1 MTALSFELDQ
11 VDWAKGG
18 GLTPAIVQDAET
30 LQVLMLGYMN
40 REALAATVK
49 SGLVTFY
56 SRSKQRLWQKGESS
70 GHVLKLVSVR
80 LDCDQDALLIAAR
93 PEGPTC
99 HLGTSS
105 CFGEETP
112 RR

>member
-30 LQVLMLGYMN
+30 LQVLMLGYMD
-40 REALAATVK
+40 RAALEATVK

-70 GHVLKLVSVR
+70 GHVLRLVGVR
-80 LDCDQDALLIAAR
+80 LDCDQDTLLIAAK

-105 CFGEETP
+105 CFCEDTP

>member
-1 MTALSFELDQ
+1 MTAVTFELDQ
-11 VDWAKGG
+11 VDWSKGG
-18 GLTPAIVQDAET
+18 GLAPAIVQHAET

-40 REALAATVK
+40 REALAATVE

-70 GHVLKLVSVR
+70 GHVLRLVSLR
-80 LDCDQDALLIAAR
+80 LDCDQDAILVSAR

-105 CFGEETP
+105 CFGDAAP